1 MWNEKKIGREHKKVY
16 VMIFKEFCPSHI
28 QNRIK
33 EYPKYDII
41 INYPLKLMGAIS
53 QSMQEPI
60 QRK

>member
-1 MWNEKKIGREHKKVY
+1 
-16 VMIFKEFCPSHI
+16 MIFKEFCPSHI